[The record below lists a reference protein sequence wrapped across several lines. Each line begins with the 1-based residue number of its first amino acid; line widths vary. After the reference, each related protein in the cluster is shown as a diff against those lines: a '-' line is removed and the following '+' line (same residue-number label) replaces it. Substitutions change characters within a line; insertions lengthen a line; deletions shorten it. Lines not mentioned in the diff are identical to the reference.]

1 MARTVSGGSS
11 LSPMMEQDELSIPT
25 PTLGVTQEDSE
36 VPPAGDE
43 EEEDSAHDKTIKDTT
58 RRADDANGTTLPTQR
73 SNYKNRQDRSTIGD
87 WMGWWSAKSSRS
99 SLVVPDTEPSSVPG
113 APDPNSGQNQNPVG
127 VVRPQAQVKRR
138 RTTKSVFGTLGIS
151 VLNPIPYSTA
161 PPSAT
166 VPRRGDTSS
175 SIKDVAQPSDT
186 NSPKTNGTVTSAIDA
201 PSSVVFTS
209 PLLQTPFSVPAAPA
223 EPRLTPTSAP
233 ATLVSE
239 ADMDDVLDSISVPAI
254 TGAPSLRTQKSA
266 TDISIMTTHTGA
278 SSSAA
283 GFSTSSSDPAVSSSL
298 DKPTQRVQG
307 ASLRAIVNATR
318 VMTSDPGSVLVDH
331 GKYVNPQVSELAYAL
346 VKQARDDQLLFREK
360 DKEKG
365 VDGGAIKGG
374 KKAHSTRST
383 SVSDAAT
390 TLRAVAANSS
400 VKNDKK
406 RPKTAASTKP
416 SFMHHVASP
425 FLGAL
430 RGNGGV
436 EKNVARGGGAH
447 HPGPSTSTSTTQGSD
462 NPVAGVN
469 NNASPTS
476 PNTGGAAANKLASVP
491 LESIIPVAA
500 KPPTQYLSNSSTP
513 ADMAGWSSRA
523 YRHTSLA
530 SKDFDFRFHHPT
542 SASRFSTSRGRR
554 RRSQGRGDRGSGERE
569 EMADGN
575 GQDVV
580 LLTDR
585 YGFVYDVS
593 QYDVLLLLRAY
604 DCKNT
609 APACLT
615 GVKIADRQEDNSWPG
630 DAGRERDDE
639 DDDESLGGTSGDVR
653 SLSRKSGM
661 IEIVKDKCNC
671 DGEPDV
677 GIYAESVR
685 SMSSGKSKRR
695 NSSGGAGGG
704 GLPAATANSA
714 SSVLSVTSDTPR
726 HACANTVRRLLD
738 QLTEIHDQRQA
749 AQRKGW
755 DVFLKQRRAVKTVKA
770 SVKRDAGEQLRQ
782 GTLSPTGLHVGSSSM
797 GAGGA
802 AAILG
807 MGGRLMGAGRRKNED
822 DIEEELMHSEGL
834 IGFAHL
840 GLSTNREERKEFDR
854 LVRSGIPLV
863 YRAKV
868 WLECSGGLEMREP
881 GLFQDLLSIR
891 DNEEEGPGSVVAEI
905 EKDVGRT
912 MPLNVF
918 YGGDGVGV
926 GKLRRVLTAYS
937 R

>member
-1 MARTVSGGSS
+1 MARTVSSGSS

-25 PTLGVTQEDSE
+25 PTLGATQEDSE
-36 VPPAGDE
+36 VPPAED
-43 EEEDSAHDKTIKDTT
+43 EDSARDKTVKGAT
-58 RRADDANGTTLPTQR
+58 RGADDANSTTLPAPK
-73 SNYKNRQDRSTIGD
+73 SNYKHRQDRSTIGD
-87 WMGWWSAKSSRS
+87 WMGWWGAKSSRS
-99 SLVVPDTEPSSVPG
+99 SLIVPDTEPSSVP
-113 APDPNSGQNQNPVG
+113 DSNSSQTQNSVAVSKQ
-127 VVRPQAQVKRR
+127 QAQVKRR
-138 RTTKSVFGTLGIS
+138 RTKSVFGTLGIS
-151 VLNPIPYSTA
+151 VLNPIPHSTA
-161 PPSAT
+161 PPPAT
-166 VPRRGDTSS
+166 VPRRGNTSS
-175 SIKDVAQPSDT
+175 SVKEVTQPSDAD
-186 NSPKTNGTVTSAIDA
+186 SPKPNGTTGTTSAMDA
-201 PSSVVFTS
+201 PSPIVFTS
-209 PLLQTPFSVPAAPA
+209 PLLQTPFSVPTAPA

-233 ATLVSE
+233 AVLTLEANE
-239 ADMDDVLDSISVPAI
+239 ADVDDVLDSISVPPI
-254 TGAPSLRTQKSA
+254 TGAPSIRTQKSA
-266 TDISIMTTHTGA
+266 TDISIMSAHTGA

-283 GFSTSSSDPAVSSSL
+283 GLATSSSDPVAVAGSPSL
-298 DKPTQRVQG
+298 DKLAQRVQG

-331 GKYVNPQVSELAYAL
+331 GKYTSPPVSELAYAL

-360 DKEKG
+360 DKDKG
-365 VDGGAIKGG
+365 VDGGAIKSG
-374 KKAHSTRST
+374 KKGDGA
-383 SVSDAAT
+383 SVSDAAA

-400 VKNDKK
+400 VKNEKK
-406 RPKTAASTKP
+406 RPKTASTKP

-436 EKNVARGGGAH
+436 EKSVARGGGGAH
-447 HPGPSTSTSTTQGSD
+447 HPGPSASTSTIQGSD
-462 NPVAGVN
+462 NPVAGANNSVN
-469 NNASPTS
+469 STS
-476 PNTGGAAANKLASVP
+476 PNTGGVAASKLASVP

-542 SASRFSTSRGRR
+542 SASRFSTSIGRR
-554 RRSQGRGDRGSGERE
+554 RQSQGRGDRGDGEKE
-569 EMADGN
+569 ETADGSD
-575 GQDVV
+575 QDVV

-661 IEIVKDKCNC
+661 IEIVKDKCSC
-671 DGEPDV
+671 DGETDV
-677 GIYAESVR
+677 GMYAESVR
-685 SMSSGKSKRR
+685 SVSSGKSKRR
-695 NSSGGAGGG
+695 NSSGGGGAAAA
-704 GLPAATANSA
+704 GLPTATANSA

-726 HACANTVRRLLD
+726 HACANTVRKLLD
-738 QLTEIHDQRQA
+738 QLTAIHDQRQA
-749 AQRKGW
+749 AQRKVW

-782 GTLSPTGLHVGSSSM
+782 GTLGPTGLHAGSSSI
-797 GAGGA
+797 GA

-807 MGGRLMGAGRRKNED
+807 MGGQLTGAGRRKNED
-822 DIEEELMHSEGL
+822 DVEEELMHSEGL

-868 WLECSGGLEMREP
+868 WLECSGGLEMKEP
-881 GLFQDLLSIR
+881 GLFQDLLSFR
-891 DNEEEGPGSVVAEI
+891 DNEEEGEPGSVEAEI